1 VVLFFTVIRV
11 VQVLQRLPGRIG
23 EHLGALVEVNL
34 DLLARRRARGPVGRT
49 LSCRDRHGAVMKT
62 DAATL
67 ARVHRLSFASVY
79 PMYVQKVERKGR
91 KKAEV
96 DEAIL
101 WLTGHTAASLRKAMA
116 AGQDMQTFF
125 AKAPRMHPNAGL
137 ITGLICGVRV
147 EEIEDETMKRVRQLD
162 KLVDEIAKGRPMEKV
177 LRK

>member
-1 VVLFFTVIRV
+1 MGGLA
-11 VQVLQRLPGRIG
+11 LPI
-23 EHLGALVEVNL
+23 H
-34 DLLARRRARGPVGRT
+34 ARTGRGPV
-49 LSCRDRHGAVMKT
+49 MKS

-67 ARVHRLSFASVY
+67 ARVRRMSFARVY
-79 PMYVQKVERKGR
+79 PLYVQKVERKGR

-101 WLTGHTAASLRKAMA
+101 WLTGHTAASLRKAME

-125 AKAPRMHPNAGL
+125 AKSPRLHPNAGL
-137 ITGLICGVRV
+137 ITGLVCGVRV

-162 KLVDEIAKGRPMEKV
+162 KLVDEIAKGRAMEKV